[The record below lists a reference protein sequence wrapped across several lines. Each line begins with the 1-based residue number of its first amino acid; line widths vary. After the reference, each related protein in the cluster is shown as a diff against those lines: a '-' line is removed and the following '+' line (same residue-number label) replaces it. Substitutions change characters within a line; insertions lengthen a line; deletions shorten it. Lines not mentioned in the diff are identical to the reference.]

1 MMWFIN
7 FIRKRPSDTTI
18 RIGRIIFGLLLAIT
32 AYYNLIYQ
40 GDAMEASFWWINI
53 SEQTALILKYVLI
66 AMALIPVLVSILNQ
80 CIAKAKYIRIA
91 QIVFWIVLFIF
102 AWLIKDTAD
111 LDFDVLVIFLWF
123 LPLFAGITWKCIPK
137 PCLRY
142 GEKVTKIRV

>member
-18 RIGRIIFGLLLAIT
+18 RVWRIIFWLLLAST

-40 GDAMEASFWWINI
+40 NDAMETSFWGINI

-66 AMALIPVLVSILNQ
+66 AMALIPVLVSIINH
-80 CIAKAKYIRIA
+80 CVAKAKYIRIA
-91 QIVFWIVLFIF
+91 QIIFWIVLFIY
-102 AWLIKDTAD
+102 AWLVKDTPD
-111 LDFDVLVIFLWF
+111 LDFDVLLVFLGF
-123 LPLFAGITWKCIPK
+123 LPLIAGITGKCIPK

>member
-1 MMWFIN
+1 MMWIIN

-18 RIGRIIFGLLLAIT
+18 RLWRIIFWLLLAST

-40 GDAMEASFWWINI
+40 GDAMEATFWGMEI
-53 SEQTALILKYVLI
+53 SNQTALILKYVLI
-66 AMALIPVLVSILNQ
+66 VMAMIPVIVSILNQ
-80 CIAKAKYIRIA
+80 CVAKAKYIRIA

-111 LDFDVLVIFLWF
+111 LDFDVLVVFLGF

-137 PCLRY
+137 KCLRY

>member
-7 FIRKRPSDTTI
+7 FIKKRPSDTTI
-18 RIGRIIFGLLLAIT
+18 RIGRIIFGLLLAST

-66 AMALIPVLVSILNQ
+66 IMALIPIIVSIINH
-80 CIAKAKYIRIA
+80 CVAKAKYIRIA

-111 LDFDVLVIFLWF
+111 LDFDVLVVFLWF